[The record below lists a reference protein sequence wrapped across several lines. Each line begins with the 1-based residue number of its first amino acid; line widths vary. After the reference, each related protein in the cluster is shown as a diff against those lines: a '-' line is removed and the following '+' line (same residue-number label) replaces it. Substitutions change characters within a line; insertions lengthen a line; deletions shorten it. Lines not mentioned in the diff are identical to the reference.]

1 MAINN
6 RARLLPSPGE
16 MVKDPGA
23 GAPINIDTR
32 AAVGAVTLDVRG
44 AMAADLGQAKMGEAI
59 ADAGSYL
66 SQLAVKQMQA
76 INVTKVAEAQ
86 DIMAEAEA
94 NMKVAM
100 LKEPDELKWE
110 GIATEHA
117 TMAQGRISKMAL
129 SPVAKQQVDSDFS
142 RWQAHRTGQVKVD
155 SARQS
160 FDKVTTKLKNQL
172 TLNMERQDPEGFAD
186 NLMGGKQLGILTDE
200 DIELQQLKY
209 AERGKQLLAEKEA
222 DDYKNGVTAAVAV
235 AAASGE
241 QAALGELERGAMGNL
256 NALQKERVRSA
267 IQSVARDRAQTI
279 IGEVTEDIV
288 NGTLEDES
296 QIKAI
301 NSPHMTP
308 ALKKHAMDI
317 LRDFNADEARK
328 DREVNGVRN
337 AVELRR
343 KVKDY
348 DSSTDP
354 DRIKYFTLVKEIGSR
369 ADQTSAGE
377 LTGELYQKY
386 GGKPPKMQVRPE
398 IEQNVSQS
406 LDITFDPEIGAI
418 PWRRKVPV
426 LDGKGK
432 PVLDSND
439 NPKFTMVD
447 DLAAKQ
453 QALDAQTVIEIEMS
467 KWFALHP
474 DKAGDIG
481 AVQEALQLALPN
493 GTRMAALLGIQREK
507 QSKSVNA
514 VPPNLGAEGDRGP
527 AGAEFMNPM
536 GANNPAYAPVGNK
549 GPSGLLSEMLIDEV
563 KDMESFIPKAYGD
576 YKQSSVGYGTRAKHD
591 DEVLTKGEADTRL
604 REELTMHAERIDRSA
619 LKAGVNLTPGQR
631 NALISF
637 DFNTGRGGYLLED
650 SQGDLTEVRRRML
663 LYTKAGGKELPGLV
677 KRRKR
682 EATIFDL

>member
-172 TLNMERQDPEGFAD
+172 LLNMERQDPEGFAD
-186 NLMGGKQLGILTDE
+186 NLQGGLALGILTDE
-200 DIELQQLKY
+200 DVALQQIKY

-481 AVQEALQLALPN
+481 AVQEALQLALPA

-507 QSKSVNA
+507 QSKSVSA
-514 VPPNLGAEGDRGP
+514 EPPNLGAQGDRGP
-527 AGAEFMNPM
+527 AGAEFLNPM

-549 GPSGLLSEMLIDEV
+549 GPSSLLSEMLIDEV

-619 LKAGVNLTPGQR
+619 LKTGVKLTPGQR

>member
-59 ADAGSYL
+59 ADAGGYL

-86 DIMAEAEA
+86 DVMAEAEA

-160 FDKVTTKLKNQL
+160 FDKVTTRLKNQL
-172 TLNMERQDPEGFAD
+172 LINMERQDPEGFAD

-354 DRIKYFTLVKEIGSR
+354 DRTKYFTLVKEIGAR

-377 LTGELYQKY
+377 ITGELYQKY

-481 AVQEALQLALPN
+481 AVQEALQLALPA

-507 QSKSVNA
+507 QSKSVSA
-514 VPPNLGAEGDRGP
+514 EPPNLGAQGDRGP

-549 GPSGLLSEMLIDEV
+549 GPSSLLSEMLIDEV

>member
-1 MAINN
+1 
-6 RARLLPSPGE
+6 
-16 MVKDPGA
+16 
-23 GAPINIDTR
+23 
-32 AAVGAVTLDVRG
+32 
-44 AMAADLGQAKMGEAI
+44 MAADLGQAKMGEAI
-59 ADAGSYL
+59 ADAGSSL
-66 SQLAVKQMQA
+66 TQLAVKQMQA

-86 DIMAEAEA
+86 DVMAEAEA

-110 GIATEHA
+110 GIAAEHA

-160 FDKVTTKLKNQL
+160 FDKVTTKVKKQL
-172 TLNMERQDPEGFAD
+172 LLNMERQDPEGFAD
-186 NLMGGKQLGILTDE
+186 NLQGGLDLGILTDE
-200 DIELQQLKY
+200 DVALEQIKY
-209 AERGKQLLAEKEA
+209 AERGNQLLAEKEA

-241 QAALGELERGAMGNL
+241 EVALGELERGGMGNL

-354 DRIKYFTLVKEIGSR
+354 DRTKYFTLVKEIGSR

-398 IEQNVSQS
+398 IQQNVSKS
-406 LDITFDPEIGAI
+406 LDLLYDPETGVM
-418 PWRRKVPV
+418 PWRTKTKDKSGKEVSLDDPV
-426 LDGKGK
+426 
-432 PVLDSND
+432 
-439 NPKFTMVD
+439 
-447 DLAAKQ
+447 KQ
-453 QALDAQTVIEIEMS
+453 QAAIDAQTKVEMQMND
-467 KWFALHP
+467 WFRDHP
-474 DKAGDIG
+474 EDAQDLTK
-481 AVQEALQLALPN
+481 VQKQLGSILPV
-493 GTRMAALLGIQREK
+493 GTRKMGLQNMKNFQTVRPE
-507 QSKSVNA
+507 
-514 VPPNLGAEGDRGP
+514 PPNLGAEGDRGP
-527 AGAEFMNPM
+527 AGAEFLNPM
-536 GANNPAYAPVGNK
+536 GASNPAYAPVGDK
-549 GPSGLLSEMLIDEV
+549 GPSGLLSEPLIDEV

-576 YKQSSVGYGTRAKHD
+576 YKQSSVGYGTRAKYD

-619 LKAGVNLTPGQR
+619 LKTGVKLTPGQR

-663 LYTKAGGKELPGLV
+663 LYTKAGGEELPGLV

-682 EATIFDL
+682 EAKIFDL

>member
-1 MAINN
+1 
-6 RARLLPSPGE
+6 

-59 ADAGSYL
+59 ADAGSAL
-66 SQLAVKQMQA
+66 TQLAVKQMQA

-86 DIMAEAEA
+86 DIMAEAEST
-94 NMKVAM
+94 MKVAM

-160 FDKVTTKLKNQL
+160 FDKVTTRLKNQL
-172 TLNMERQDPEGFAD
+172 LINMERQDPEGFAD
-186 NLMGGKQLGILTDE
+186 NLQGGLDLGVLTAE

-354 DRIKYFTLVKEIGSR
+354 DRTKYFTLVKEIGAR

-377 LTGELYQKY
+377 ITGELYQKY

-481 AVQEALQLALPN
+481 AVQEALQLALPA

-507 QSKSVNA
+507 QSKSVSA
-514 VPPNLGAEGDRGP
+514 EPPNLGAEGDRGP

-549 GPSGLLSEMLIDEV
+549 GPSSLLSEMLIDEV

>member
-1 MAINN
+1 
-6 RARLLPSPGE
+6 
-16 MVKDPGA
+16 
-23 GAPINIDTR
+23 
-32 AAVGAVTLDVRG
+32 
-44 AMAADLGQAKMGEAI
+44 
-59 ADAGSYL
+59 
-66 SQLAVKQMQA
+66 
-76 INVTKVAEAQ
+76 
-86 DIMAEAEA
+86 
-94 NMKVAM
+94 
-100 LKEPDELKWE
+100 
-110 GIATEHA
+110 
-117 TMAQGRISKMAL
+117 
-129 SPVAKQQVDSDFS
+129 
-142 RWQAHRTGQVKVD
+142 
-155 SARQS
+155 
-160 FDKVTTKLKNQL
+160 
-172 TLNMERQDPEGFAD
+172 
-186 NLMGGKQLGILTDE
+186 
-200 DIELQQLKY
+200 
-209 AERGKQLLAEKEA
+209 
-222 DDYKNGVTAAVAV
+222 
-235 AAASGE
+235 
-241 QAALGELERGAMGNL
+241 
-256 NALQKERVRSA
+256 
-267 IQSVARDRAQTI
+267 
-279 IGEVTEDIV
+279 
-288 NGTLEDES
+288 
-296 QIKAI
+296 
-301 NSPHMTP
+301 
-308 ALKKHAMDI
+308 
-317 LRDFNADEARK
+317 
-328 DREVNGVRN
+328 
-337 AVELRR
+337 
-343 KVKDY
+343 
-348 DSSTDP
+348 
-354 DRIKYFTLVKEIGSR
+354 
-369 ADQTSAGE
+369 
-377 LTGELYQKY
+377 
-386 GGKPPKMQVRPE
+386 MQVRPE

-481 AVQEALQLALPN
+481 AVQEALQLALPA

-507 QSKSVNA
+507 QSKSVSA
-514 VPPNLGAEGDRGP
+514 EPPNLGAEGDRGP

-549 GPSGLLSEMLIDEV
+549 GPSSLLSEMLIDEV